1 MAEDEHFS
9 YGKTK
14 GDGTSFSVILFFSRD
29 VFLGH
34 GHVCLADLYPTLPM
48 NVLNWVLISTA
59 LMIYIFIVLYRE
71 E

>member
-1 MAEDEHFS
+1 MLTVSISFYLYIAVAEDEHFS

-14 GDGTSFSVILFFSRD
+14 GDGTSFGVILFFSRD

-48 NVLNWVLISTA
+48 NVLN
-59 LMIYIFIVLYRE
+59 
-71 E
+71 